1 MIPEWL
7 SIGLMMAGWGVGFR
21 IGYWGLDRLLDGRAR
36 RREQGLRNVTPK

>member
-21 IGYWGLDRLLDGRAR
+21 LGYWALDSYLAARSAR
-36 RREQGLRNVTPK
+36 RAASMRNVTP